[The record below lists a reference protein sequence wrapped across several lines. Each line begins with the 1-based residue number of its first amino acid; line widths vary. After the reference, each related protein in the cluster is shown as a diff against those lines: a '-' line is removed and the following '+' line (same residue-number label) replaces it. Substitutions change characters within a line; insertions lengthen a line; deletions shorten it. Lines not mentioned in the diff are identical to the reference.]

1 MEVCSSNMVFERA
14 TCGDGGDGGSDDGD
28 GDGGGD
34 DGGGDHIQ
42 TCLRRH
48 KYIRVHISL
57 GIAMGS

>member
-1 MEVCSSNMVFERA
+1 MVMVM
-14 TCGDGGDGGSDDGD
+14 GVHDGD
-28 GDGGGD
+28 GDGGSNDG
-34 DGGGDHIQ
+34 DGGGDRVQ